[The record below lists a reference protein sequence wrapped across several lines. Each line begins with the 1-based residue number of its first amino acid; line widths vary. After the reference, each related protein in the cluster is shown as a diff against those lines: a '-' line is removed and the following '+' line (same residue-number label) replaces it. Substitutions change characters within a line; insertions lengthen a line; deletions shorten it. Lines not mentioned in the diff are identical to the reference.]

1 MDKQEVIQILN
12 SAKPSFDR
20 MYQLLISYAE
30 MEGELNAKRIER
42 EQGLSLKE
50 GVITFL
56 LGICYILPGVI
67 YYRTKKKS
75 KESRLNEEISMLE
88 NKLSEYDKELKNLAN
103 IIMKTGITNILPEKY
118 LNPVDRV
125 VNYLLDY
132 FNSGRADS
140 LKEALNL
147 YEEDSHRLRMEQMQN
162 EALMQSQ
169 EQSRLLRY
177 NNIINAANAINN
189 LTR

>member
-1 MDKQEVIQILN
+1 MTYISKILN

-30 MEGELNAKRIER
+30 MEGELNAKRVER